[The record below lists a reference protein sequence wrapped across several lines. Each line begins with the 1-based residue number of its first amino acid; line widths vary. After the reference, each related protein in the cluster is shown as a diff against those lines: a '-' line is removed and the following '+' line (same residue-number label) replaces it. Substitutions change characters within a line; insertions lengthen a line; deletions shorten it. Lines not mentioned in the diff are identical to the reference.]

1 MLGVVVFV
9 LGIFLLYVMFC
20 CVVWCFFCVFFVIC
34 DVLYLCFVVFFVLS
48 GCGLFVL
55 NLF

>member
-1 MLGVVVFV
+1 MGGGVWVGCIFVVCDVF
-9 LGIFLLYVMFC
+9 
-20 CVVWCFFCVFFVIC
+20 CVVWCIFFVMFFVIC

-55 NLF
+55 KLF

>member
-1 MLGVVVFV
+1 MFV
-9 LGIFLLYVMFC
+9 LGVFLLYVMFF
-20 CVVWCFFCVFFVIC
+20 VWCGVFFVMFLVIC

-55 NLF
+55 KLF